1 METPLFDQRMNLDGL
16 NKAVNDMQEEV
27 SRLVIGQKEMIGLIT
42 AAMLA
47 GGHVLIEGMPGV
59 AKTLT
64 ARLMARS
71 MDVAFGRIQFTPDL
85 MPSDVLGTNVFN
97 PARGSFE
104 FRKGPVFGQVI
115 LIDEVNR
122 APAKTQAAL
131 FEIMEERQVTID
143 GTSYGLEEPF
153 MVMATQNPVE
163 QEGTYRLPEA
173 QLDRFMFKI
182 KVPYPSEQE
191 ELSILQRFHGANRE
205 QLFEQVK
212 PVINAQQIRE
222 LRQQLQQ
229 IVAEEKIL
237 KFIAAIVVATRN
249 DSNIFLGA
257 SPRAS
262 LALLQGAKAVAAM
275 AGRDFIVP
283 DDVLYVSR
291 PVLRHRIILTPE
303 KEMEGVTEDET
314 IDKIIHGIEIPR

>member
-1 METPLFDQRMNLDGL
+1 MEGALFDQRMNLDGL
-16 NKAVNDMQEEV
+16 NNAVNSMQEEIA
-27 SRLVIGQKEMIGLIT
+27 RIVIGQQEMIGLIT

-64 ARLMARS
+64 ARLMAKS

-97 PARGSFE
+97 PAKGNFE
-104 FRKGPVFGQVI
+104 FRKGPVFGNVI

-143 GTSYGLEEPF
+143 GTSYILDEPF

-182 KVPYPSEQE
+182 KVPYPTEEE
-191 ELSILQRFHGANRE
+191 ELAILQRFHQADRAALL
-205 QLFEQVK
+205 QMVK
-212 PVINAQQIRE
+212 PVITAAHIRS
-222 LRQQLQQ
+222 LRKQLQQ
-229 IVAEEKIL
+229 IIAEERIL

-249 DSNIFLGA
+249 DRNIYLGA

-262 LALLQGAKAVAAM
+262 LALLQGAKAIAAM
-275 AGRDFIVP
+275 AGRDFIIP
-283 DDVLYVSR
+283 DDVLYVAR
-291 PVLRHRIILTPE
+291 PVLRHRIMLTPE

-314 IDKIIHGIEIPR
+314 IEKIIHGIEIPR